1 MDSDWL
7 IFGLLLPF
15 LGGNL
20 HLRFIKYL
28 DYRRLRF
35 IPTYKINTLAELF
48 LDQCRLSHIVKERLG
63 LMQID
68 YEAMRRVSCGEA

>member
-1 MDSDWL
+1 
-7 IFGLLLPF
+7 
-15 LGGNL
+15 
-20 HLRFIKYL
+20 
-28 DYRRLRF
+28 
-35 IPTYKINTLAELF
+35 LF